1 MPVIDPN
8 EGGDVIKNRDF
19 ACEVYKDVKKQ
30 VYEGIHL
37 LQEEQKS
44 DPKNSLT
51 SRVIEQIS
59 RFLPA
64 FDVLR

>member
-1 MPVIDPN
+1 MIDPN
-8 EGGDVIKNRDF
+8 AGGDVVKDK
-19 ACEVYKDVKKQ
+19 AHALEVYSRVKQQ
-30 VYEGIHL
+30 VYNGIRQS
-37 LQEEQKS
+37 QEEQRA
-44 DPKNSLT
+44 DPKNSLQ